1 MKKKILSINSLLAMV
16 LAGGLLVGVVWRA
29 FQPNVVLHPLNI
41 PAMAALV
48 LIALLLEF
56 YLVRAEERERSYI
69 AQTLLAAVTF
79 GVLPWAADR
88 PSAGLTMA
96 VCGGVVFAVLTW
108 IFDAAAKRVD
118 ATTDSRG
125 VMVPTAFILYL
136 TCQCFMGMI
145 L

>member
-1 MKKKILSINSLLAMV
+1 MKKNILSLNSLLAIV
-16 LAGGLLVGVVWRA
+16 LAAGLLIGIVWRA

-41 PAMAALV
+41 PAIAGIV
-48 LIALLLEF
+48 LIALLFEF
-56 YLVRAEERERSYI
+56 YLVPAEERKRSYI

-79 GVLPWAADR
+79 GILPWAADC
-88 PSAGLTMA
+88 PAAGWVMA
-96 VCGGVVFAVLTW
+96 VCGGIVFLVLTW

-125 VMVPTAFILYL
+125 VMVPTAFVLYL
-136 TCQCFMGMI
+136 ACQCFMGMI

>member
-1 MKKKILSINSLLAMV
+1 MV
-16 LAGGLLVGVVWRA
+16 LAAGLLTGIVWRT

-56 YLVRAEERERSYI
+56 CLVQAEDRKRFYM
-69 AQTLLAAVTF
+69 AQTLLAAAAF
-79 GVLPWAADR
+79 GILPWAADI
-88 PSAGLTMA
+88 PAAGWEMA
-96 VCGGVVFAVLTW
+96 VCGGIVFAVLTW
-108 IFDAAAKRVD
+108 IFDAAVKRVD

-125 VMVPTAFILYL
+125 ALIPTAFVLYL
-136 TCQCFMGMI
+136 ACQCFMGMI